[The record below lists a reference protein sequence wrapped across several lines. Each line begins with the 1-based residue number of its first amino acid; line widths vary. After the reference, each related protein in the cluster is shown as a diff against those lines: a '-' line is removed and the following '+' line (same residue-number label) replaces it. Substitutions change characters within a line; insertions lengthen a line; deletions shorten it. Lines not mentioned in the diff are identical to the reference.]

1 MLLILSLGSAP
12 TYPQSWLVNFQNA
25 NALSRICNGI
35 NIQPERIHGR
45 PKLGIVLRKV
55 PHKKLLKT
63 CSYLGWYMETIFL
76 LC

>member
-12 TYPQSWLVNFQNA
+12 TYPQSWLVNFQIA
-25 NALSRICNGI
+25 KALSRTCNGI
-35 NIQPERIHGR
+35 IQPERIHGR